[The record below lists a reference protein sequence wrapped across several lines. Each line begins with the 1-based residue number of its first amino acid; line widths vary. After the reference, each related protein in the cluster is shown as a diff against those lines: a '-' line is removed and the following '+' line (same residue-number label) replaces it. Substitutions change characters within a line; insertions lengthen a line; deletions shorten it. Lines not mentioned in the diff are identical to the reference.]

1 MSKHLTT
8 NDLDMV
14 DDVYGAMMT
23 DAPSGHRLIIWALA
37 AMVACTPT
45 LFCCVS
51 YICHGKQSDL
61 LTHPQTNSF
70 QVGMIQRYVACA
82 CMPLNWFL
90 HFRLQSE
97 ERE

>member
-37 AMVACTPT
+37 AMVVC
-45 LFCCVS
+45 FYC
-51 YICHGKQSDL
+51 GRGL
-61 LTHPQTNSF
+61 LN
-70 QVGMIQRYVACA
+70 
-82 CMPLNWFL
+82 
-90 HFRLQSE
+90 
-97 ERE
+97 